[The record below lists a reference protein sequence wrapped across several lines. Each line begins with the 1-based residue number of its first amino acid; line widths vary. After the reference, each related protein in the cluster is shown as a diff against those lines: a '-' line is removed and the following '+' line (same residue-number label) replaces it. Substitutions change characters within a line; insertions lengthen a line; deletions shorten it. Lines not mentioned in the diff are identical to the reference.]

1 MRVALLDEV
10 GEVMRAVASEVIVP
24 RFGSLEAGEIE
35 EKAPGELVTVA
46 DREAE
51 QLLSEALLELLP
63 GSRVVGEEQTARQ
76 PALLKQLEDGEV
88 WLIDPLDGTAN
99 FVEGRPCF
107 AVMVALLSNGE
118 TVGAWLLDPLT
129 NTLSRAER
137 GAGVDVEGTRLRTSE
152 GSPGAA
158 LLRGAVLKKY
168 MPFELR
174 QQVELRIPRIDEALP
189 GTRCAGAEYPAVVSA
204 PGAWPRGSTERCTDP
219 ETRSRVSSSRATA
232 RCGTTRSLRYSA
244 ERRHDC
250 AFRASSHDG
259 LGGASGWARGAQKRA
274 LL

>member
-1 MRVALLDEV
+1 MRAALLDEV

-24 RFGSLEAGEIE
+24 RFGSLQKDEVE

-63 GSRVVGEEQTARQ
+63 GSRVVGEEQTSRQ
-76 PALLKQLEDGEV
+76 PALLKHLDQGDV
-88 WLIDPLDGTAN
+88 WLVDPLDGTAN

-107 AVMVALLSNGE
+107 AVMVALLSAGE
-118 TVGAWLLDPLT
+118 TVGAWLLDPIS

-137 GAGVDVEGTRLRTSE
+137 GAGAYAEGARLTTSD

-158 LLRGAVLKKY
+158 RLRGAVLNKY

-174 QQVELRIPRIDEALP
+174 QQVEQRIPRIEEALP
-189 GTRCAGAEYPAVVSA
+189 GTRCAGAEYPAIVNEAQDFAVFWRTLPWDHA
-204 PGAWPRGSTERCTDP
+204 PGALLLTEAGGFAARFDGT
-219 ETRSRVSSSRATA
+219 VYRAGDEITGLVVA
-232 RCGTTRSLRYSA
+232 RNREVWDDAVG
-244 ERRHDC
+244 
-250 AFRASSHDG
+250 
-259 LGGASGWARGAQKRA
+259 A
-274 LL
+274 LLR